1 MKRRVRILITLGS
14 LALLAACAATSAG
27 HGSIEQVKQVE
38 RQRFAAMTAPDL
50 AALAPLLADELHY
63 CHSTGEVQDKPQFLE
78 ALRSGQ
84 RRYSAIELREFQAR
98 LYGDVAIGNGLVTVH
113 VSKDGGP
120 LMTLELRY
128 ADAYVWRDGRWQ
140 LVTWQSTRLP
150 VQR

>member
-14 LALLAACAATSAG
+14 LALLAACAATGTG
-27 HGSIEQVKQVE
+27 HGNIEQVQQVE

-50 AALAPLLADELHY
+50 TALGSMLADELHY
-63 CHSTGEVQDKPQFLE
+63 CHSNGEVQNKQQFLE

-84 RRYSAIELREFQAR
+84 LRYSAIELREFHGR
-98 LYGDVAIGNGLVTVH
+98 LYGEVAIGDGLLTVH
-113 VSKDGGP
+113 ASMGGGP
-120 LMTLELRY
+120 LMTLEIRY